1 MGRTS
6 RTANSVKSSPTA
18 STTRCV
24 KISRGSR
31 RSVPIGVFVIT
42 GASAC
47 AVNTRRRPD
56 DVAALLVS
64 PRRREANF
72 QHPTDDGKAE
82 VASTSTT
89 ATSSLAYFWLFVF
102 GLSFRTD
109 IFFLLPVKQQ
119 QQQHL
124 MCQHVEYEEYSLCK
138 HASGTTIVVLIK
150 KKNFVYIS

>member
-1 MGRTS
+1 M
-6 RTANSVKSSPTA
+6 A

-24 KISRGSR
+24 RISRGSR

-89 ATSSLAYFWLFVF
+89 ALAYFWFFVF

-109 IFFLLPVKQQ
+109 IFF
-119 QQQHL
+119 
-124 MCQHVEYEEYSLCK
+124 S
-138 HASGTTIVVLIK
+138 ASCETTATTA
-150 KKNFVYIS
+150 